1 MGPGFPIHGVVLG
14 FFLAILT
21 VVASIQ
27 IDDPLLLRV
36 SYVLAIVVMIVP
48 MVIETAHW
56 RDYVTPTRLVHQYGL
71 LGRARKE
78 ILLTAIE
85 RVEVST
91 AAAYWPAA
99 EFWDV
104 ADLRIHTP
112 GDVTS
117 IAFVFEPESLVQALT
132 EIKAGIY
139 PESSGDRN
147 RDRLGT

>member
-1 MGPGFPIHGVVLG
+1 MGPGFPIRGVVLG
-14 FFLAILT
+14 FLLAILT

-27 IDDPLLLRV
+27 IDNPHLLRA
-36 SYVLAIVVMIVP
+36 SYVLAMVVMIVP
-48 MVIETAHW
+48 MVIEKAHW

-71 LGRARKE
+71 LGLARKE
-78 ILLTAIE
+78 ILPTAIE

-91 AAAYWPAA
+91 AAYWPAA
-99 EFWDV
+99 ESWDV

-112 GDVTS
+112 GEVTT
-117 IAFVFEPESLVQALT
+117 IAFVFEPESVVQALT